1 MMLDHRLIYQKLK
14 LRILEAG
21 LRCTF
26 ATWVHVIVSA
36 GFRCE
41 RIKYIT
47 WVGAAGWGDSE
58 RVIHKNEY

>member
-1 MMLDHRLIYQKLK
+1 MLDHRLIYQKLK
-14 LRILEAG
+14 LRISEAG

-26 ATWVHVIVSA
+26 ATWVYVIVSA

-47 WVGAAGWGDSE
+47 
-58 RVIHKNEY
+58 